1 MVWNRFVRS
10 AGADVSGPVFPSF
23 EPSVRPGF
31 CGSVGNT
38 PLVELN
44 SLSEAT
50 GCRILGKA
58 EFLNPGGSVKDRAA
72 LGIVLDAE
80 RRGLLRPGGTIVEGT
95 AGNTGIG
102 LTHVARARGYRS
114 IIVVPETQS
123 PEKFALLRALGADL
137 RLVPAAPYSDPG
149 NFNHVARR
157 LAEEM
162 PNAFWANQFDNEA
175 NARFHYESTGPEIV
189 AQTQGRLDGFVC
201 AVGTGGTLGGTSR
214 FLKEKVPGVAI
225 GCVDPG
231 GAAVF
236 SWFRHGHLNDVVG
249 GSITEGIGQMRVTK
263 NLEWARVDHAFRIFD
278 EPVLSMVHHLM
289 EKEGLFLGSTAAINV
304 CGAVRLAR
312 ELGPGKTI
320 VTILCDGA
328 SRYASRLFNEEWL
341 AEKGLLEAKKKAR
354 NLDFLAEIP

>member
-1 MVWNRFVRS
+1 
-10 AGADVSGPVFPSF
+10 
-23 EPSVRPGF
+23 
-31 CGSVGNT
+31 
-38 PLVELN
+38 
-44 SLSEAT
+44 
-50 GCRILGKA
+50 
-58 EFLNPGGSVKDRAA
+58 LNPGGSVKDRAA

-80 RRGLLRPGGTIVEGT
+80 RSGLLHPGGTLVEGT

-102 LTHVARARGYRS
+102 LAHVARARGYRS

-137 RLVPAAPYSDPG
+137 RLVPPAPYSDPR

-157 LAEEM
+157 IAEET
-162 PNAFWANQFDNEA
+162 PNAYWANQFDNEA
-175 NARFHYESTGPEIV
+175 NARFHYESTGPELV
-189 AQTQGRLDGFVC
+189 AQTHGRIDGFVC

-214 FLKEKVPGVAI
+214 YLKEHVPGVSV

-249 GSITEGIGQMRVTK
+249 GSVTEGIGQMRVTK
-263 NLEWARVDHAFRIFD
+263 NLEWAQVDHAFRVFD
-278 EPVLSMVHHLM
+278 SPVIAMVHHLM
-289 EKEGLFLGSTAAINV
+289 QKEGLFLGSTSGINL

-328 SRYASRLFNEEWL
+328 GRYASRLFDDAWL
-341 AEKGLLEAKKKAR
+341 KEKGLWEAKESSR
-354 NLDFLAEIP
+354 DLGFLSEIP